1 MYFQDNFLPLVDLF
15 KQETVKVEVC
25 KNILTSCSSGH
36 RTCDPVVINALM
48 YLCCVLH
55 DSVNALTVEDER
67 RQIGEILCN
76 IIRKIDYGRDFEQ
89 QLNFYVEAR
98 AAFANID
105 AVLFQLVQ
113 VR

>member
-1 MYFQDNFLPLVDLF
+1 MPLVDLF
-15 KQETVKVEVC
+15 KQETIKVEVC
-25 KNILTSCSSGH
+25 KNVLTSCSSEH
-36 RTCDPVVINALM
+36 RTSDPVVINALT
-48 YLCCVLH
+48 YLCSILH

-76 IIRKIDYGRDFEQ
+76 IIRKVDHGRDFEK

-105 AVLFQLVQ
+105 AVLYQLVQ
-113 VR
+113 VYTF